1 MLRVPGHGF
10 VFVPD
15 PIDVANKLQNLS
27 DLPLGM
33 AGLIRWSRT
42 RMGIYLESVA
52 MTVRQ
57 IHPLNDAAEADAD
70 LGMRETTGSTV
81 LLL

>member
-1 MLRVPGHGF
+1 
-10 VFVPD
+10 
-15 PIDVANKLQNLS
+15 
-27 DLPLGM
+27 
-33 AGLIRWSRT
+33 
-42 RMGIYLESVA
+42 